1 MPLPE
6 LAFENQWSGHKQAG
20 GETQVHSGSAK
31 GTEEGTHGAQ
41 QIVLTGTGWGR
52 LLIWEQCALIHHS
65 GRVTGTLQYLNT

>member
-41 QIVLTGTGWGR
+41 QIISNWDRMGEAPDMGAMCINSSQWQSYWDTV
-52 LLIWEQCALIHHS
+52 
-65 GRVTGTLQYLNT
+65 VP

>member
-20 GETQVHSGSAK
+20 GETQVHSGIAK

-41 QIVLTGTGWGR
+41 QIASNWDRMGEAPDMGAMCINSSQWQSYCRDAV
-52 LLIWEQCALIHHS
+52 
-65 GRVTGTLQYLNT
+65 VP